1 MPFGSNIA
9 AVAVPHD
16 LAIYGVSGA
25 KETRTLIIFLGA
37 APAVKKGIKTSSPPP
52 QRNNKTRHI
61 AFCPLTKA
69 VNRRIFSAISKGAL
83 YFSG

>member
-16 LAIYGVSGA
+16 LAIYGVCGA

-61 AFCPLTKA
+61 AHF
-69 VNRRIFSAISKGAL
+69 AL
-83 YFSG
+83 